1 MLGDE
6 VGDEVEY
13 EMTHGKWKPCNRDL
27 HSGPASQS
35 VYASVIGG
43 GNRGRVYGATVH
55 VVLYCSMQLC
65 TVRIDACDV
74 LSQVWEI
81 RELIALC
88 IMVSW
93 ETCEGVLWLY
103 HVNNTW
109 AKKIIFNFQGIDD
122 LFGRFH
128 KFYAI
133 FWFLHWLVILCFA
146 AMLFML
152 IQPKP
157 F

>member
-1 MLGDE
+1 MKLNTRWHMVNGNRVIE
-6 VGDEVEY
+6 IFTVG
-13 EMTHGKWKPCNRDL
+13 RL
-27 HSGPASQS
+27 HKVCMQVSMI
-35 VYASVIGG
+35 IGG

>member
-1 MLGDE
+1 MKLNTRWHTVNE
-6 VGDEVEY
+6 NRVIEIFTVGRLHKVCMQVSLEGEIVEEY
-13 EMTHGKWKPCNRDL
+13 M
-27 HSGPASQS
+27 
-35 VYASVIGG
+35 
-43 GNRGRVYGATVH
+43 VH